1 MKDKMIIIIK
11 IISILI
17 ISYLFWYLMFGFVS
31 NEFNIWK
38 WEGVSRAL
46 YVIISYIT
54 FSKLLDELE

>member
-1 MKDKMIIIIK
+1 MKDKIK
-11 IISILI
+11 TIVQIISILI